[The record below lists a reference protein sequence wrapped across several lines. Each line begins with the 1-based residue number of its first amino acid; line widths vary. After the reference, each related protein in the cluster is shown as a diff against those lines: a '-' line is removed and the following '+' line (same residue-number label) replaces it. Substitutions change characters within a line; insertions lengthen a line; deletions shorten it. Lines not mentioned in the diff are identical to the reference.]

1 MRITIF
7 KSALTCLLLLNIS
20 YVYADNAKE
29 AVGFPCTTSETQDSE
44 KSKGKVHPQTIDI
57 TLQQLTDN
65 TGLTY
70 FAGLVAAE
78 DITPY
83 LSQLSDILKN
93 EFVIYRRGQQ
103 TRDHNQF
110 HITIVNP
117 YEYKD
122 LSATQANLLKSEIE
136 LSFNLL
142 GLGTASNEKSQ
153 TYFVVAESS
162 QGQKLRVALGLKE
175 KDFHVTLGFKPQDV
189 YGVSKSVESLIK

>member
-20 YVYADNAKE
+20 YVYADNTKE
-29 AVGFPCTTSETQDSE
+29 AAGFPCTTSKIQDSG
-44 KSKGKVHPQTIDI
+44 KGTGKAHPQTINI

-70 FAGLVAAE
+70 FAGLVAKE
-78 DITPY
+78 DLTPY
-83 LSQLSDILKN
+83 LTHLADILKN
-93 EFVIYRRGQQ
+93 DFVTYRQGQQ

-122 LSATQANLLKSEIE
+122 LGEKQANLLKSDIE

-153 TYFVVAESS
+153 TYFVVAASNE
-162 QGQKLRVALGLKE
+162 GQKLRAALGLNA

-189 YGVSKSVESLIK
+189 YGVSKNIESLIQ